1 MMPGPEVPECNKTLN
16 RYFLVNS
23 SEEWLWLLTSW
34 NSCHATKVSTVP
46 LGDHH
51 KQSQKGFTFYND
63 IKNSWGCSKCFTFAK
78 DLLITFF
85 FGEENIRNQWQ
96 IVETQCSLLWVQPH
110 VHFFNVNH
118 QRVRSTLTIELTA
131 INPQIFWF
139 VRVPSTVLGRIQAIG
154 DVYIY
159 FKF

>member
-1 MMPGPEVPECNKTLN
+1 MMPGLEVPECNKTLN

-85 FGEENIRNQWQ
+85 FWRGKHKKSMADCRNS
-96 IVETQCSLLWVQPH
+96 V
-110 VHFFNVNH
+110 F
-118 QRVRSTLTIELTA
+118 STLSTA
-131 INPQIFWF
+131 PCAFLQYQ
-139 VRVPSTVLGRIQAIG
+139 PSKSQKHIDHRTHSN
-154 DVYIY
+154 
-159 FKF
+159 